1 MSSKGQIASAALVMS
16 IATSISRVS
25 GLIRDVVV
33 ARMFGA
39 GVTTDAFFMAFT
51 IPNLLRRFFAE
62 GSLTAAFVPVFSE
75 VFHRRGEQEAQRL
88 ANRCATLLLLV
99 MFVVVALGLLFS
111 PWIVQGIGY
120 GFAQTEGKLEL
131 THQLNLMM
139 FPYIA
144 MVSLLALLTGILNV
158 RGHFFLPSLSPL
170 LLNLAMIF
178 GALSLG
184 QLFHR
189 PVFGLA
195 AGVLLGGVLQLL
207 LQFPAL
213 FRYRIRLRLDF
224 GFRHDQHVK
233 KIAMLMLPGIAGV
246 AIYQINIVVTR
257 LLASFLPDG
266 SVSYLYYGQRLFEF
280 PQGIFIV
287 SLAQAALPMMSRQ
300 IADGDHQ
307 GMRQS
312 LNFSFSL
319 ITLISLPAMI
329 GLVLCAKP
337 VFSLFFLGG
346 AFSLADLDNS
356 ALALVCFAPGLLFVG
371 YSRIAAQ
378 TFYAF
383 KDTRTPVKVSFWTLL
398 VNLGAGLLLMQWLGF
413 VGLAIALTLSSVFNA
428 GALMYLLQKKLQ
440 LTVIG
445 MLLQQSFRVLF
456 ACVPMGV
463 LVYLVL
469 GFADWQ
475 QVGITPL
482 KFIVL
487 SGAVTS
493 GALLFVMTCLLL
505 KIDEAHQLLRL
516 VKRKFSREK
525 WQDNNNQ

>member
-1 MSSKGQIASAALVMS
+1 MSDKGRIASATLVMS
-16 IATSISRVS
+16 VATSISRVS

-33 ARMFGA
+33 ARVFGA

-75 VFHRRGEQEAQRL
+75 VFHRRGEQEAQHL

-111 PWIVQGIGY
+111 PWVVQGIGY
-120 GFAQTEGKLEL
+120 GFGQTEGKLEL

-144 MVSLLALLTGILNV
+144 LVSLLALLTGILNV

-184 QLFHR
+184 QLFER

-195 AGVLLGGVLQLL
+195 AGVLLGGLLQLL

-213 FRYRIRLRLDF
+213 FRYRIRMRPDF
-224 GFRHDQHVK
+224 RFRHDKNLQ
-233 KIAMLMLPGIAGV
+233 KIALLMLPGVAGV
-246 AIYQINIVVTR
+246 AIYQINVVVTR

-287 SLAQAALPMMSRQ
+287 SLAQAVLPMMSRQ
-300 IADGDHQ
+300 VAEGNDHEV
-307 GMRQS
+307 RQS
-312 LNFSFSL
+312 LNFSFTL
-319 ITLISLPAMI
+319 ITLISIPAMV
-329 GLVLCAKP
+329 GLILCARP

-356 ALALVCFAPGLLFVG
+356 ALALICFAPGLLFVG

-413 VGLAIALTLSSVFNA
+413 AGLAIALTLASIFNA
-428 GALMYLLQKKLQ
+428 GALMYLLQQKLKWKFFSP
-440 LTVIG
+440 
-445 MLLQQSFRVLF
+445 LLKQNVRVLF
-456 ACVPMGV
+456 ACIPMAV
-463 LVYLVL
+463 LVYLLL
-469 GFADWQ
+469 GTADWHQ
-475 QVGITPL
+475 IGMAAD
-482 KFIVL
+482 KFL
-487 SGAVTS
+487 ALGGAVVF
-493 GALLFVMTCLLL
+493 GVLLFMMTCLLL
-505 KIDEAHQLLRL
+505 KIDEIHQLLRL
-516 VKRKFSREK
+516 LKRKFSHEK
-525 WQDNNNQ
+525 RSG